1 MAHFRTLSRLAQ
13 PLALLPLLLT
23 IGCSK
28 GPANPGSATRLA
40 SASGFDA
47 DVVELVVQRADLV
60 DAKPEDVKRRVSLA
74 LAYEANSLWVEAEAA
89 WDAAL
94 SFDPDEPT
102 WLTHKGVAL
111 TNRGQIEEAL
121 ACFERATALDPTLD
135 SARFRLGLLQL
146 QLGEDESALAS
157 FRKVVARQASTP
169 AAHVGVAEALV
180 NLEREQEAALACSKA
195 LELDPSFKRA
205 HYVLGM
211 AYRGLGRL
219 EDAERELAL
228 GADSDPRFL
237 PDGLSAELNSYRRGY
252 GARIQDALDLVNA
265 GKSAQAVPL
274 LEKVVEG
281 HPTDRVALVNLGV
294 AYINVGRNSESIE
307 VLKRAHDLDES
318 DFAVLINLATAEM
331 GLQRLG
337 DALKHSEDA
346 VRAAPNVSATYY
358 MRSHAYIA
366 HGRFGEAFT
375 DLRKAA
381 SLDTGDPRYPIEAGD
396 CAVRMGRNEEA
407 IELYAEGL
415 KLQPNSLPA
424 LVSMGVIADKLGRRS
439 VAEDAYRRAKALQ
452 PTHERVIQ
460 LGQRLGLQ

>member
-1 MAHFRTLSRLAQ
+1 MAHARLPRSLSRS
-13 PLALLPLLLT
+13 LALLPLLLVL
-23 IGCSK
+23 GCSK
-28 GPANPGSATRLA
+28 GAVNPGPATRLVDA
-40 SASGFDA
+40 AGFDA
-47 DVVELVVQRADLV
+47 DVVELVEQRANLV
-60 DAKPEDVKRRVSLA
+60 DASPEDVGRRVSLA

-94 SFDPDEPT
+94 RFDPDEPT
-102 WLTHKGVAL
+102 WLTHKGTAL
-111 TNRGQIEEAL
+111 AKRGAIQEAL
-121 ACFERATALDPTLD
+121 ACFERATQLDPKLD
-135 SARFRLGLLQL
+135 AAHFRLGLLRL
-146 QLGEDESALAS
+146 ELGEDELALAS
-157 FRKVVARQASTP
+157 FRETAVRQGTLP
-169 AAHVGVAEALV
+169 APHVGIAEALV
-180 NLEREQEAALACSKA
+180 NLEREQEAAVAASKA
-195 LELDPSFKRA
+195 LSIDPTFKRA

-228 GADSDPRFL
+228 GADSEPRFVG
-237 PDGLSAELNSYRRGY
+237 DSLSAELFTYRRGY

-281 HPTDRVALVNLGV
+281 HPNDRVALVNLGV
-294 AYINVGRNSESIE
+294 AYINVGKNAEAIE
-307 VLKRAHDLDES
+307 ILTRAHELDAS

-331 GLQRLG
+331 GLQRMA
-337 DALKHSEDA
+337 DALRHSEEA

-375 DLRKAA
+375 DLKKAA
-381 SLDTGDPRYPIEAGD
+381 GLDTGDPRYPIEAAD
-396 CAVRMGRNEEA
+396 CAVRMGRNEDA

-415 KLQPNSLPA
+415 KLQPNHLPA
-424 LVSMGVIADKLGRRS
+424 LVSMGVVADKLGRRA

-452 PTHERVIQ
+452 PTHERVVQ